1 LNPILLASDN
11 ASVVAEIQRIL
22 QELIGPFVIELIC
35 EDGRIALRRLE
46 RRQYRLVLLPSAMR
60 HYEALTVLRM
70 LDPTQKSPVVLLVP
84 DTVEGLRTGWEALR
98 RGAVD
103 ILPTKGD
110 PAQRLKGL
118 LEQRRRQIS
127 AALNLSESGTT
138 CPDPWSLPED
148 SEPTVWLPE
157 LRHLTELSESLS
169 KLPRTFPLLIRIPE
183 GPRMRRVAGEELA
196 RTTPWPVRQLQNG
209 DRLMSG
215 RVHLFSDPDAVA
227 LVGSGD
233 NCTVR
238 LHASAGTPG
247 SADATHELYR
257 SLGRSTTRFRLVAG
271 SSFSDSEGLRQEDSS
286 VEADRFDSGS
296 GEIDRARVA

>member
-11 ASVVAEIQRIL
+11 ASVVSEVQRML
-22 QELIGPFVIELIC
+22 QELIGPFVIEVIH
-35 EDGRIALRRLE
+35 EDGRIALRRIQ

-70 LDPTQKSPVVLLVP
+70 LDPAQKSPIILLVP

-98 RGAVD
+98 RGAID

-118 LEQRRRQIS
+118 SSQRRRQLS
-127 AALNLSESGTT
+127 TALESTQSDET
-138 CPDPWSLPED
+138 PESPWSAPQNA
-148 SEPTVWLPE
+148 EPTVWLPE
-157 LRHLTELSESLS
+157 LRHLPDVTESLS
-169 KLPRTFPLLIRIPE
+169 HLPRTFPLLVRIPE

-209 DRLMSG
+209 DRLISG

-233 NCTVR
+233 ACTVR
-238 LHASAGTPG
+238 MHASAGAPG

-257 SLGRSTTRFRLVAG
+257 SLGRSTTRFRVVAG
-271 SSFSDSEGLRQEDSS
+271 SNLAESERVRLGNAS
-286 VEADRFDSGS
+286 VEVDHLSDGS
-296 GEIDRARVA
+296 GELGNAKVA